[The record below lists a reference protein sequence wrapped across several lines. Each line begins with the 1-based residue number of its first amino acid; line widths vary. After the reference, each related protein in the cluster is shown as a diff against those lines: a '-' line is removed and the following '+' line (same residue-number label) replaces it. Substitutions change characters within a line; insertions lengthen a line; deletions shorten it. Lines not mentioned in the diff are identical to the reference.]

1 MPLSGEAF
9 LWRGEPCV
17 EEKSEVKY
25 CLESPINLLCEYCL
39 NPVGLDV
46 PKPRFSWTLRHSE
59 RGRMQSAYQVLV
71 ASSMENILRD
81 FGDMWDS
88 GRVYSNQSVNVEY
101 AGKPLES
108 GKIYYWKVRWWD
120 DEGRISSWSRIAKFE
135 MGLLNSEDWKAKWIG
150 GGKLLRKSFTVRKKV
165 KQARAY
171 ISGLGYYE
179 LRINGRKVGD
189 YQLDPGW
196 TDYEKIVLYTTYD
209 ITDYLKE
216 GENAVGIMLGNG
228 RYNIKPH
235 RRNSHKHYGE
245 PRAILQIR
253 IDFADDSP
261 EFIVSDE
268 TWKAS
273 EGPIIDDD
281 IYDGEIYD
289 ARLEKDGWDM
299 PGYDDST
306 WRSVKI
312 MEPPG
317 GKLVSGATFP
327 KIRAVKV
334 LQPVNMS
341 SPKPNVYVFDFGQNF
356 SGWVRL
362 IVSGP
367 RGAEVRLRYAEVLNP
382 DGTINTKPNRT
393 AKATDIYI
401 LKGEGVE
408 VYEPRFTYHGFRYVE
423 VTGFPGIPSI
433 NNLQGIVVHTDVEPI
448 GSFSCSNQLINNI
461 HKNILWTQVS
471 NLMSVPTDCPQRDE
485 RLGWMGDAQLSA
497 EEAIYNFNM
506 AAFYTKWIQDI
517 KVAQKEDGSVPDV
530 VPPYWSLY
538 PADPV
543 YGAACIIIPWYMY
556 LYYGDRRIL
565 EENYELM
572 RNWVEFLTSKAEN
585 HILKFSKYGDWC
597 PPGQIK
603 SPYTPDEAVSTLC
616 YYEVASLLS
625 RIAHILG
632 RMNDANKYANLAE
645 KIKEAFNREYL
656 KEDYYVFLRDALDAI
671 LPITYSQTIN
681 IIPLYLGI
689 VPLDK
694 RESVIRK
701 LLDNL
706 IVARD
711 YHVNTGIVG
720 TRYLFDTLTKYG
732 YAEVAYKIITQT
744 TYPSWGYM
752 IKEGATT
759 LWERWEYLTG
769 SGMNS
774 HNHIM
779 LGSVDTFFYKTLAGI
794 NTDPSNPGF
803 EKVIVKPHVIGDLT
817 HAGASLKTIR
827 GLVVSKWRREGN
839 SLTLEVTIPVNSR
852 GEVYVPL
859 IALKN
864 PVIKEGEKIIWKDE
878 KFIQEFP
885 EITFIKKEE
894 DYIVFS
900 IGSGSYVFKVEASNT
915 ST

>member
-1 MPLSGEAF
+1 MDGE
-9 LWRGEPCV
+9 LCP
-17 EEKSEVKY
+17 
-25 CLESPINLLCEYCL
+25 ESPVDLLCEYSVD
-39 NPVGLDV
+39 PIGMDV
-46 PKPRFSWTLRHSE
+46 LKPRFSWKLRHRE
-59 RGRMQSAYQVLV
+59 RGRMQMAYQLLV
-71 ASSMENILRD
+71 SSSEENIIRD
-81 FGDMWDS
+81 IGDMWDTGKVIS
-88 GRVYSNQSVNVEY
+88 DCSVNVEY
-101 AGKPLES
+101 AGKNLES
-108 GKIYYWKVRWWD
+108 GKIYFWKVRWWD
-120 DEGRISSWSRIAKFE
+120 DKGHVSPWSRIAKFE
-135 MGLLNSEDWKAKWIG
+135 MGLLSLEDWKAKWIG
-150 GGKLLRKSFTVRKKV
+150 GGKLLRKSFILRKKV

-179 LRINGRKVGD
+179 LRINGQKVGD

-209 ITDYLKE
+209 VTVYLKE
-216 GENAVGIMLGNG
+216 GENVVGVMLGNG
-228 RYNIKPH
+228 RYNVKPY
-235 RRNSHKHYGE
+235 RRGSHKHYGE
-245 PRAILQIR
+245 PRAILQIK
-253 IDFADDSP
+253 IDFADGSQ

-268 TWKAS
+268 TWKAAD
-273 EGPIIDDD
+273 GPIIDDD

-289 ARLEKDGWDM
+289 ARLEKDGWDT

-306 WRSVKI
+306 WRNAKI
-312 MEPPG
+312 MEQTG

-327 KIRAVKV
+327 KIRVVKM
-334 LQPVNMS
+334 LQPVSVRN
-341 SPKPNVYVFDFGQNF
+341 PKPNIYVFDFGQNF

-367 RGAEVRLRYAEVLNP
+367 GGTEVRLRYAEILNP
-382 DGTINTKPNRT
+382 DGTINIKPNRT

-401 LKGEGVE
+401 LKGEGIE

-423 VTGFPGIPSI
+423 VSGFPGVPSI
-433 NNLQGIVVHTDVEPI
+433 DNLQGIVVHTDIELT
-448 GSFSCSNQLINNI
+448 GSFLCSNQLINNI
-461 HKNILWTQVS
+461 HKNIIWGQRS
-471 NLMSVPTDCPQRDE
+471 NLMSIPTDCPQRDE

-506 AAFYTKWIQDI
+506 ATFYTKWVRDI
-517 KVAQKEDGSVPDV
+517 KVAQKEDESIPDV

-543 YGAACIIIPWYMY
+543 YGAACIIIPWYLY
-556 LYYGDRRIL
+556 VYYGDRRIL
-565 EENYELM
+565 EENYDVI
-572 RNWVEFLTSKAEN
+572 RGWVDFLNTKTED

-616 YYEVASLLS
+616 YYEVVSLLS
-625 RIAHILG
+625 KIARMLG
-632 RMNDANKYANLAE
+632 KIDDANKYADLAE
-645 KIKEAFNREYL
+645 KIKEAFNRIYL
-656 KEDYYVFLRDALDAI
+656 KEDYYMFLKDALDPI
-671 LPITYSQTIN
+671 LSITYSQTIN
-681 IIPLYLGI
+681 ILPLYLDI
-689 VPLDK
+689 VPSDK
-694 RESVIRK
+694 RESVIKK

-706 IVARD
+706 IVTHD
-711 YHVNTGIVG
+711 YHINTGIVG

-732 YAEVAYKIITQT
+732 YAEVSYKIITQT

-759 LWERWEYLTG
+759 LWERWEYLSD

-794 NTDPSNPGF
+794 NADPSNPGF
-803 EKVIVKPHVIGDLT
+803 EKIIIKPHVVGDLT
-817 HAGASLKTIR
+817 HASASLKTIR
-827 GLVVSKWRREGN
+827 GLIVSKWWREDN

-852 GEVYVPL
+852 GEVYIPL

-864 PVIKEGEKIIWKDE
+864 PVIKEGEKVIWKDD
-878 KFIQEFP
+878 KFVQEIP

-894 DYIVFS
+894 NHIIFN
-900 IGSGSYVFKVEASNT
+900 IGSGSYVFRVVGS
-915 ST
+915 